1 VAVVDLRCNL
11 FNSAASVLRLRLK
24 SVLKKGE
31 DHNAVI
37 IISYCTQTCWIM
49 ALVMRN
55 SS

>member
-11 FNSAASVLRLRLK
+11 FHSAASVLCLRLK

-37 IISYCTQTCWIM
+37 VISYCTQTCWIM